1 MVPILFSVCMQNNY
15 IYVVCRRGLHPNFAS
30 LKSICIFAVKMSR
43 LEIFLVIWLCG
54 SSKAQVGLCLLIK

>member
-1 MVPILFSVCMQNNY
+1 MVLLLFSVYAKNY
-15 IYVVCRRGLHPNFAS
+15 IYVVRFHPKYAS

-43 LEIFLVIWLCG
+43 LEIYLVIWLCG